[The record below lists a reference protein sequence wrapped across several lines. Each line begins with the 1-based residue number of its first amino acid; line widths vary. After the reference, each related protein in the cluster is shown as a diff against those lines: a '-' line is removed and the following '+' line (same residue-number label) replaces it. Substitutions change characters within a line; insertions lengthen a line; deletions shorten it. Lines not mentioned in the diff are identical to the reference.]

1 MSPQIQIVVDGVEL
15 NRRFLNS
22 PFPLVSEVTK
32 AFAKGKI
39 QAFLPLNS
47 FGRILIRI
55 TMHSVPKHEIW
66 FKKFLDSMFNFAHY
80 INPDKKCF
88 KKLILRA
95 STNFYFYV
103 TVCTQCSIVCSM
115 SIEFEVGRYQVAA
128 NLLHFGEKARN
139 VKNQHHFYE
148 LFKV

>member
-1 MSPQIQIVVDGVEL
+1 MVDDVEL

-66 FKKFLDSMFNFAHY
+66 FKKFLDSMLNDAHY
-80 INPDKKCF
+80 INPDKKCL
-88 KKLILRA
+88 KK
-95 STNFYFYV
+95 
-103 TVCTQCSIVCSM
+103 
-115 SIEFEVGRYQVAA
+115 
-128 NLLHFGEKARN
+128 
-139 VKNQHHFYE
+139 
-148 LFKV
+148 

>member
-1 MSPQIQIVVDGVEL
+1 MNVVGLVVDVVEVVVCLLLIVVDVLLRGLLVDGVEL
-15 NRRFLNS
+15 NRSFLNS

-80 INPDKKCF
+80 INPDKKCL
-88 KKLILRA
+88 KK
-95 STNFYFYV
+95 
-103 TVCTQCSIVCSM
+103 
-115 SIEFEVGRYQVAA
+115 
-128 NLLHFGEKARN
+128 
-139 VKNQHHFYE
+139 
-148 LFKV
+148 

>member
-1 MSPQIQIVVDGVEL
+1 MPQKCPYWDIFGLHYCRLHQSQIPNVLPVDGVEL

-80 INPDKKCF
+80 INPDKKCL
-88 KKLILRA
+88 KK
-95 STNFYFYV
+95 
-103 TVCTQCSIVCSM
+103 
-115 SIEFEVGRYQVAA
+115 
-128 NLLHFGEKARN
+128 
-139 VKNQHHFYE
+139 
-148 LFKV
+148 